1 MSVCNDQLDIHELNN
16 FEEAYEINA
25 LLYNF
30 LDMIS
35 HDRTSNLQGEFGKQ
49 PKVRKLKQGWGT
61 SEVNIDLSFNFWF
74 KWQDYK
80 ISQGRQPILKYQIP

>member
-49 PKVRKLKQGWGT
+49 PKVRKLKQG
-61 SEVNIDLSFNFWF
+61 
-74 KWQDYK
+74 
-80 ISQGRQPILKYQIP
+80 